1 MFKLRPVVQVCC
13 VIIFLVGLFPP
24 ESKWLMGIGLA
35 GFFAAFLIPKDF

>member
-24 ESKWLMGIGLA
+24 DRPALMGIGFA
-35 GFFAAFLIPKDF
+35 GFLAAFLIPKDF

>member
-13 VIIFLVGLFPP
+13 VILFLVGLFPP
-24 ESKWLMGIGLA
+24 EHTSLMGIGLA